1 MMPSICHVEYLFTD
15 LAAFKLVELD
25 LFWIEVLGKGRHVD
39 LLSKRQKHAHVRTM
53 DAHRH

>member
-1 MMPSICHVEYLFTD
+1 MMPSIRHVEYLLAD
-15 LAAFKLVELD
+15 LAAFELVELN
-25 LFWIEVLGKGRHVD
+25 LLWIEVLGKGRHVD